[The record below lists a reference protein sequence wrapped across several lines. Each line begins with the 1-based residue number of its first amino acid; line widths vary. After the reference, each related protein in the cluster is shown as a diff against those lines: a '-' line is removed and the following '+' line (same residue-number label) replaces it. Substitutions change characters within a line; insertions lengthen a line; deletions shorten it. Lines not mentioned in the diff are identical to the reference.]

1 MMSISISRTNNLSCL
16 VLMIKTFLKIVWFRE
31 EPKLTLVMDIDVKY
45 VYVHIEAGANMCYS
59 ACKKRSM
66 WIVIFE

>member
-1 MMSISISRTNNLSCL
+1 
-16 VLMIKTFLKIVWFRE
+16 MIKTFLKIVWFRE